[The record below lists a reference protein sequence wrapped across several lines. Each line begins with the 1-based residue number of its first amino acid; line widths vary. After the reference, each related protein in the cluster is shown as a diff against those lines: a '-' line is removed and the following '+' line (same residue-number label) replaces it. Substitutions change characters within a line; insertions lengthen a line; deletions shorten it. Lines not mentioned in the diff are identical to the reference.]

1 MLQNVR
7 LGPEAFERGGDPAAM
22 LRELETVGHS
32 VGDMLCEALRSVR
45 SHLGMDV
52 AFVAEMVQG
61 LRVFRHVDG
70 RSDPMPICV
79 GGADPLS
86 DSYCQR
92 VIDGRLPQLIPDTSK
107 LPEAVALPITAI
119 LSIGSYISVPIRFS
133 DGRLY
138 GTFCCFS
145 SKPDGTL
152 NERDL
157 DTLRLFADF
166 AGRLLETQA
175 KEQQEQQDRL
185 ARINEVINDHAY
197 NVVYQP
203 IVNVLQNS
211 VVGYEA
217 LARFSG
223 EPQRSPDLWF
233 GEAEQVGLQCELEMA
248 LVQEALKGLGGI
260 RQDRYL
266 SLNVSP
272 ETILAGAVETLLD
285 GHPLDRLMLEVTE
298 HASVRDYDLITEALE
313 PMRAK
318 GLLLAVDDAGAGYA
332 SFRHILKL
340 KPDVIKLD
348 GSLIRNIDTSRD
360 CRALAS
366 ALIRFGQDTGCKI
379 VAECVETEAELAIL
393 RELQVSKAQGYLLGS
408 PMPLDNS
415 QML

>member
-7 LGPEAFERGGDPAAM
+7 LGPEVFETAGDPAAM
-22 LRELETVGHS
+22 LRNIESAGHS

-45 SHLGMDV
+45 SHLDMDV
-52 AFVAEMVQG
+52 AFVAEVVQG

-70 RSDPMPICV
+70 RSDPLPICV

-92 VIDGRLPQLIPDTSK
+92 VIDGRLPQLIPDTSQ
-107 LPEAVALPITAI
+107 LPEAASLPITAI
-119 LSIGSYISVPIRFS
+119 LAIGSYISVPIRFS

-145 SKPDGTL
+145 AKPDETL

-166 AGRLLETQA
+166 AGRLLETQSS
-175 KEQQEQQDRL
+175 EQRERDERT
-185 ARINEVINDHAY
+185 ARIRGVLDERAY
-197 NVVYQP
+197 EVVYQP
-203 IVNVLQNS
+203 IVNLMHNE

-217 LARFSG
+217 LARFAG
-223 EPQRSPDLWF
+223 RPLRSPEHWF
-233 GEAEQVGLQCELEMA
+233 NEAEKVGLQCELEIA
-248 LVQEALKGLGGI
+248 LVAQALRGLADI
-260 RQDRYL
+260 RADRYL

-272 ETILAGAVETLLD
+272 DTIIGGAVGQLLQD
-285 GHPLDRLMLEVTE
+285 QPLERLMLEVTE
-298 HASVRDYDLITEALE
+298 HASVRDYGLIAQTLE
-313 PMRAK
+313 PMRAR
-318 GLLLAVDDAGAGYA
+318 GLKLAVDDAGAGYA

-348 GSLIRNIDTSRD
+348 GSLIRDIDSNRD

-366 ALIRFGQDTGCKI
+366 ALIRFGQETGSKI
-379 VAECVETEAELAIL
+379 VAECVETEAELDIL
-393 RELQVSKAQGYLLGS
+393 RELQVSKAQGYLLGR
-408 PMPLDNS
+408 PMPLADVG
-415 QML
+415 

>member
-7 LGPEAFERGGDPAAM
+7 LGPEVFETAGDPAAM
-22 LRELETVGHS
+22 LRNIESAGHS

-45 SHLGMDV
+45 SHLDMDV
-52 AFVAEMVQG
+52 AFVAEVVQG

-70 RSDPMPICV
+70 RSDPLPICV

-92 VIDGRLPQLIPDTSK
+92 VIDGRLPPLIPDTSR
-107 LPEAVALPITAI
+107 LPEAASLPITAI

-138 GTFCCFS
+138 GAFCCFS
-145 SKPDGTL
+145 AKPDETL

-166 AGRLLETQA
+166 AGRLLETQSS
-175 KEQQEQQDRL
+175 EQRERDERT
-185 ARINEVINDHAY
+185 ARIRGVLDERAY
-197 NVVYQP
+197 EVVYQP
-203 IVNVLQNS
+203 IVNLMHNE

-217 LARFSG
+217 LARFAG
-223 EPQRSPDLWF
+223 RPLRSPEHWF
-233 GEAEQVGLQCELEMA
+233 NEAEKVGLQCELEIA
-248 LVQEALKGLGGI
+248 LVAQALRGLADI
-260 RQDRYL
+260 RADRYL

-272 ETILAGAVETLLD
+272 DTIIGGAVGQLLQD
-285 GHPLDRLMLEVTE
+285 QPLERLMLEVTE
-298 HASVRDYDLITEALE
+298 HASVRDYGLIAQTLE
-313 PMRAK
+313 PMRAR
-318 GLLLAVDDAGAGYA
+318 GLKLAVDDAGAGYA

-348 GSLIRNIDTSRD
+348 GSLIRDIDSNRD

-366 ALIRFGQDTGCKI
+366 ALIRFGQETGSKI
-379 VAECVETEAELAIL
+379 VAECVETEAELDIL
-393 RELQVSKAQGYLLGS
+393 RELQVSKAQGYLLGR
-408 PMPLDNS
+408 PMPLADVG
-415 QML
+415 

>member
-152 NERDL
+152 NERDPVSYTHL
-157 DTLRLFADF
+157 TLP
-166 AGRLLETQA
+166 T
-175 KEQQEQQDRL
+175 
-185 ARINEVINDHAY
+185 IY
-197 NVVYQP
+197 
-203 IVNVLQNS
+203 S
-211 VVGYEA
+211 V
-217 LARFSG
+217 
-223 EPQRSPDLWF
+223 
-233 GEAEQVGLQCELEMA
+233 
-248 LVQEALKGLGGI
+248 
-260 RQDRYL
+260 
-266 SLNVSP
+266 
-272 ETILAGAVETLLD
+272 
-285 GHPLDRLMLEVTE
+285 
-298 HASVRDYDLITEALE
+298 
-313 PMRAK
+313 
-318 GLLLAVDDAGAGYA
+318 
-332 SFRHILKL
+332 
-340 KPDVIKLD
+340 
-348 GSLIRNIDTSRD
+348 
-360 CRALAS
+360 
-366 ALIRFGQDTGCKI
+366 
-379 VAECVETEAELAIL
+379 
-393 RELQVSKAQGYLLGS
+393 
-408 PMPLDNS
+408 
-415 QML
+415 

>member
-7 LGPEAFERGGDPAAM
+7 LGPEVFETAGDPAAM
-22 LRELETVGHS
+22 LRNIESAGHS

-45 SHLGMDV
+45 SHLDMDV
-52 AFVAEMVQG
+52 AFVAEVVQG

-70 RSDPMPICV
+70 RSDPLPICV

-92 VIDGRLPQLIPDTSK
+92 VIDGRLPPLIPDTSR
-107 LPEAVALPITAI
+107 LPEAASLPITAI

-145 SKPDGTL
+145 AKPDETL

-166 AGRLLETQA
+166 AGRLLETQSS
-175 KEQQEQQDRL
+175 EQRERDERT
-185 ARINEVINDHAY
+185 ARIRGVLDERAY
-197 NVVYQP
+197 EVVYQP
-203 IVNVLQNS
+203 IVNLMHNE

-217 LARFSG
+217 LARFAG
-223 EPQRSPDLWF
+223 RPLRSPEHWF
-233 GEAEQVGLQCELEMA
+233 NEAEKVGLQCELEIA
-248 LVQEALKGLGGI
+248 LVAQALRGLADI
-260 RQDRYL
+260 RADRYL

-272 ETILAGAVETLLD
+272 DTIIGGAVGQLLQD
-285 GHPLDRLMLEVTE
+285 QPLERLMLEVTE
-298 HASVRDYDLITEALE
+298 HASVRDYGLIAQTLE
-313 PMRAK
+313 PMRAR
-318 GLLLAVDDAGAGYA
+318 GLKLAVDDAGAGYA

-348 GSLIRNIDTSRD
+348 GSLIRDIDSNRD

-366 ALIRFGQDTGCKI
+366 ALIRFGQETGSKI
-379 VAECVETEAELAIL
+379 VAECVETEAELDIL
-393 RELQVSKAQGYLLGS
+393 RELQVSKAQGYLLGR
-408 PMPLDNS
+408 PMPLADVG
-415 QML
+415 

>member
-1 MLQNVR
+1 MLENVR
-7 LGPEAFERGGDPAAM
+7 LGPEAFEGGGDAAAM
-22 LRELETVGHS
+22 LRNIESAGHS

-52 AFVAEMVQG
+52 AFVAEVVQG

-70 RSDPMPICV
+70 HSDPLPICV
-79 GGADPLS
+79 GGSDPLS

-107 LPEAVALPITAI
+107 LPEAANLPITAL

-145 SKPDGTL
+145 AQPDGSL
-152 NERDL
+152 NDRDL

-166 AGRLLETQA
+166 AGRLLEIQA
-175 KEQQEQQDRL
+175 QEQREQERRA
-185 ARINEVINDHAY
+185 ARIREVLDERAY
-197 NVVYQP
+197 EVVYQP
-203 IVNVLQNS
+203 IVNVMES
-211 VVGYEA
+211 EVVGYEA
-217 LARFSG
+217 LARFAG
-223 EPQRSPDLWF
+223 RPLRSPDIWF
-233 GEAEQVGLQCELEMA
+233 NEAEQVGLQCELEMA
-248 LVQEALKGLGGI
+248 LVAQALKGLDGI
-260 RQDRYL
+260 RGDRYL

-272 ETILAGAVETLLD
+272 ETIIGGAVGQLLAD
-285 GHPLDRLMLEVTE
+285 QPLERLMLEVTE
-298 HASVRDYDLITEALE
+298 HASVRDYDLIAETLE
-313 PMRAK
+313 PMRAR

-348 GSLIRNIDTSRD
+348 GSLIRDIDSNRD

-366 ALIRFGQDTGCKI
+366 ALIRFGQETGSKI
-379 VAECVETEAELAIL
+379 VAECVETEAELRIL
-393 RELQVSKAQGYLLGS
+393 RELQVSKAQGFLLGR
-408 PMPLDNS
+408 PMPLAAFG
-415 QML
+415 